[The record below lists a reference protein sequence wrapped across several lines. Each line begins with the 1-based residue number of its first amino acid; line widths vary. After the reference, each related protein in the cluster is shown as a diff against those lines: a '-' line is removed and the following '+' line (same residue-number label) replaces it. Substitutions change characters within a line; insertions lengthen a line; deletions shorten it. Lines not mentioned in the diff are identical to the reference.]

1 MSAMRCWLGH
11 CNQVRA
17 SHLRPGNGLHLDCP
31 RPRSFQPK
39 RRKCLRDC
47 FKIQSGPA
55 ARDFGA
61 GQGGEVRASPQ
72 WADCLRAAH
81 VNSRQLTGRGLGS
94 QRTEPTPVSGKRP
107 AGGSVGI
114 LKQSLKVLDL
124 PDDAQGWQIKTII
137 RYLLTVP
144 VSVSTHARY
153 ETAQICIPAGWLR
166 WWRLFVDR
174 WVPKRSPGR
183 PTVEAVDSA

>member
-1 MSAMRCWLGH
+1 MNLIPLVRLWNPADIVERLTAIPPLPKGDLNRLG
-11 CNQVRA
+11 
-17 SHLRPGNGLHLDCP
+17 SG
-31 RPRSFQPK
+31 
-39 RRKCLRDC
+39 LRDC

-72 WADCLRAAH
+72 RA
-81 VNSRQLTGRGLGS
+81 V
-94 QRTEPTPVSGKRP
+94 RTEPTPVSGKRP